1 VRLVRF
7 EGMDGGARTGVI
19 HDGSLVDVHHVL
31 PELAADVA
39 PGDMVA
45 FLERTS
51 WLLPALRERLR
62 EPVVGATAIE
72 EAKLLAPLANP
83 RKILCCWSNFA
94 HPTAKRLSET
104 PLFFAKFATA
114 IANPDQ
120 PIRLPSIAS
129 DIVVEPE
136 LAAIIG
142 IGGRNAPAE
151 TALSHVAGY
160 TIVNDVTAFSHRLV
174 TLIGSRGPYMLSK
187 TFDSFAPMGP
197 SITTADEIPDPH
209 ALAIR
214 QWLNGDLQIEAN
226 TRDAIV
232 KLPELISYLS
242 DFLTLETGD
251 VILIGAP
258 PPIGELRFL
267 SNGDQVSIEIEGI
280 GRLESPVSDQSAQA
294 AR

>member
-7 EGMDGGARTGVI
+7 EGMGGGARTGVI
-19 HDGSLVDVHHVL
+19 HDGSLLDVHHVL
-31 PELAADVA
+31 PKLMADVT

-45 FLERTS
+45 LLEGAA
-51 WLLPALRERLR
+51 WLFPALRERLGASGL
-62 EPVVGATAIE
+62 EATAIE
-72 EAKLLAPLANP
+72 EVRLLAPLANP

-114 IANPDQ
+114 IADPGQ
-120 PIRLPSIAS
+120 PIRLPTIAS
-129 DIVVEPE
+129 NIVVEPE

-142 IGGRNAPAE
+142 IGGRRIPAE

-197 SITTADEIPDPH
+197 S
-209 ALAIR
+209 
-214 QWLNGDLQIEAN
+214 
-226 TRDAIV
+226 
-232 KLPELISYLS
+232 
-242 DFLTLETGD
+242 
-251 VILIGAP
+251 
-258 PPIGELRFL
+258 
-267 SNGDQVSIEIEGI
+267 
-280 GRLESPVSDQSAQA
+280 
-294 AR
+294 